1 MKKSNIIRP
10 IFILGFALMATFLFR
25 YRPLNT
31 VQIKEGEPA
40 AQLLTLPET
49 RRLLGKPTQG
59 ATANG
64 LSGFEGWYE
73 QLPDWLASNSFPAFV
88 IPETRSLAV
97 SLRAMYAE
105 TNATPHAIQAGYDL
119 VGNNLNN
126 HSFWKAGVFNPPY
139 LSDDSGPYK
148 GYPLRTYAGG
158 SYVGGYSDHYPVYMY
173 LIKSSTASY

>member
-1 MKKSNIIRP
+1 MKKSNTIRL
-10 IFILGFALMATFLFR
+10 IFFLGFALMATFLFR
-25 YRPLNT
+25 YRPLIM

-40 AQLLTLPET
+40 AKLLTLPET

-73 QLPDWLASNSFPAFV
+73 QLPDWLASNSFPAYV

-105 TNATPHAIQAGYDL
+105 TNATPHAIQAGSDR
-119 VGNNLNN
+119 VANNLIWGPQSNIFCRTLSQRFLLGSEVSGRLFFELSN
-126 HSFWKAGVFNPPY
+126 QVQEFNE
-139 LSDDSGPYK
+139 
-148 GYPLRTYAGG
+148 
-158 SYVGGYSDHYPVYMY
+158 
-173 LIKSSTASY
+173 

>member
-1 MKKSNIIRP
+1 MFLLKSIIKKSNTIRLT
-10 IFILGFALMATFLFR
+10 FIAGFALMATFLFR

-49 RRLLGKPTQG
+49 RRLPGKPTLV

-64 LSGFEGWYE
+64 LSDFEGWYE
-73 QLPDWLASNSFPAFV
+73 HLPDWLASNSFPAYV

-105 TNATPHAIQAGYDL
+105 TNATPHALQAGTDR
-119 VGNNLNN
+119 VANNLIWGPQSNIFCRTLSQRFLLEREVSSRLFFELSN
-126 HSFWKAGVFNPPY
+126 KVREFNE
-139 LSDDSGPYK
+139 
-148 GYPLRTYAGG
+148 
-158 SYVGGYSDHYPVYMY
+158 
-173 LIKSSTASY
+173 

>member
-1 MKKSNIIRP
+1 MKKSNTIRL

-40 AQLLTLPET
+40 AKLLTLPET

-119 VGNNLNN
+119 VGNNLIWGPQSNIFCRTLSQRFLLEREVSSHLFFELSN
-126 HSFWKAGVFNPPY
+126 KVREFNE
-139 LSDDSGPYK
+139 
-148 GYPLRTYAGG
+148 
-158 SYVGGYSDHYPVYMY
+158 
-173 LIKSSTASY
+173 

>member
-1 MKKSNIIRP
+1 MKKSDAIRL

-59 ATANG
+59 AIAKG

-105 TNATPHAIQAGYDL
+105 TNATPQAIQSGHDL
-119 VGNNLNN
+119 VANNLIWGPQSNI
-126 HSFWKAGVFNPPY
+126 FCRT
-139 LSDDSGPYK
+139 LSQRFLLG
-148 GYPLRTYAGG
+148 TE
-158 SYVGGYSDHYPVYMY
+158 
-173 LIKSSTASY
+173 ISSRLFFELSKQVQGFHE